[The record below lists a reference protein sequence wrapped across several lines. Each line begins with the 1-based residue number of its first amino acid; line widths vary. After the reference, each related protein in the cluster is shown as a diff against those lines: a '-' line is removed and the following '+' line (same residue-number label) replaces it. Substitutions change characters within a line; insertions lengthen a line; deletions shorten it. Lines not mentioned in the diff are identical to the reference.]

1 MKKVSIAILVVLAL
15 MFSTSSIAGAVTD
28 GTKDGNGH
36 PYVVLL
42 LMDVGG
48 APAYRCTGTLLSPTV
63 LLTAGH
69 CTSNEP
75 GIPYSG
81 MRIFT
86 ESDVQNGNNTYPY
99 AGGPNSV
106 EAKAWY
112 TLTGDAWFDQ
122 PFYMNDAGIVILK
135 SPGYKVPGGV
145 YGALP
150 TVDQFDAYK
159 TKRGQDDLFFT
170 SVGYGRQASYPDAAS
185 WKNEAL
191 KIRYVA
197 YPHLIQIDGGFVQDF
212 GLMLTNNEVTG
223 GTCFGDSGGPNFFL
237 NTNVIAGVTSFGSN
251 PTCAGTGGIF
261 RVDRQRVLDFIGKY
275 LH

>member
-1 MKKVSIAILVVLAL
+1 MSRPRRAVGRLAKLVLLVLAL
-15 MFSTSSIAGAVTD
+15 MFSTVSLAGAVTD
-28 GTKDGNGH
+28 GYKDGNGH

-75 GIPYSG
+75 DVPYSG

-86 ESDVQNGNNTYPY
+86 QSDLTQGGNTYPY
-99 AGGPNSV
+99 GSGPNSV

-112 TLTGDAWFDQ
+112 TLTGDAWFDE

-135 SPGYKVPGGV
+135 SPGYRVPGGV

-150 TVDQFDAYK
+150 EVDQFDAFA
-159 TKRGQDDLFFT
+159 TERGLEDVFFT
-170 SVGYGRQASYPDAAS
+170 SVGYGMQASYPPAAG
-185 WKNEAL
+185 WKRTASGFLSGVRRIGHFSPPSPSRSPAL
-191 KIRYVA
+191 TFSSTTVGIRWTSKSPPLNASTPMSRRGACIFVKI
-197 YPHLIQIDGGFVQDF
+197 P
-212 GLMLTNNEVTG
+212 
-223 GTCFGDSGGPNFFL
+223 
-237 NTNVIAGVTSFGSN
+237 
-251 PTCAGTGGIF
+251 
-261 RVDRQRVLDFIGKY
+261 
-275 LH
+275 